1 MTRQAEKMRAG
12 SARPKLSDLF
22 FVLVIVLFIFLDAG
36 LFLFFFVV
44 IIFVFGDDDEMH
56 GMRLGHFQ
64 LDVALRAAEDFA
76 FLDFVFVQINFGVAF
91 RTSGH
96 EISLLP
102 GCTSTGGLLYTAAV
116 KRWREG
122 MRKGDGAARI
132 SGETAGG
139 SGRCGDCGRSG
150 TVDSARLAT
159 AGRRMVDPWRHVG
172 AGRDV

>member
-22 FVLVIVLFIFLDAG
+22 FVLVVVLFIFLDAG
-36 LFLFFFVV
+36 LFLFFVII
-44 IIFVFGDDDEMH
+44 IIFVFGDDDEVH
-56 GMRLGHFQ
+56 GMRLRHFQ

-102 GCTSTGGLLYTAAV
+102 GCTSTGGLLYTAGV

-122 MRKGDGAARI
+122 MRKGDGATRV
-132 SGETAGG
+132 SGEAAGG
-139 SGRCGDCGRSG
+139 RGRSGDCGRAG
-150 TVDSARLAT
+150 TANSSRQPA
-159 AGRRMVDPWRHVG
+159 AGRRMVDPRRHVG
-172 AGRDV
+172 SRRDD

>member
-1 MTRQAEKMRAG
+1 
-12 SARPKLSDLF
+12 
-22 FVLVIVLFIFLDAG
+22 
-36 LFLFFFVV
+36 
-44 IIFVFGDDDEMH
+44 MH

-102 GCTSTGGLLYTAAV
+102 GCTSTGGLLYTAGV

-122 MRKGDGAARI
+122 MRKGDGATRI
-132 SGETAGG
+132 SGAAAGG
-139 SGRCGDCGRSG
+139 SGRRGDCRRADA
-150 TVDSARLAT
+150 VDSAREPA
-159 AGRRMVDPWRHVG
+159 ARGRMVYPRGHAG
-172 AGRDV
+172 IGRDV